1 MRRPT
6 SIIRFALLLALG
18 LNASLALYAQDDL
31 LSLLGEEKP
40 KKQRVKYAFKSSRVI
55 NSHSME
61 FINPGTMDFRIL
73 HRFGSLDQGY
83 KNFFGLD
90 QASMRMSFDFGL
102 LHNLM
107 VGVGRS
113 TYKKE
118 VDAFIKY
125 APICQST
132 GPGSSPVTVA
142 LVSGITMDGL
152 PWADPTRQNYF
163 TSRLAYYN
171 QLIIGR
177 KFSEAL
183 SLQVMPT
190 VVHKNLVQLA
200 TDKNDI
206 VGLGFGGRLKL
217 SKRMALTWDYTY
229 VLDGLPETGY
239 YNPLSFGIDIETGGH
254 VFQLHVSNAVGMNE
268 RAFITETTGQWGQ
281 GQVRF
286 GFNLSRMFQLKKS
299 KLD

>member
-1 MRRPT
+1 MRIPSFFR
-6 SIIRFALLLALG
+6 IALLLVVG
-18 LNASLALYAQDDL
+18 LCASPVLHAQDDL

-107 VGVGRS
+107 AGVGRS

-118 VDAFIKY
+118 VDAFVKY
-125 APICQST
+125 APITQST

-142 LVSGITMDGL
+142 WVSGITIDGL

-286 GFNLSRMFQLKKS
+286 GFNLSRMFQIKKP

>member
-1 MRRPT
+1 
-6 SIIRFALLLALG
+6 
-18 LNASLALYAQDDL
+18 
-31 LSLLGEEKP
+31 
-40 KKQRVKYAFKSSRVI
+40 
-55 NSHSME
+55 
-61 FINPGTMDFRIL
+61 
-73 HRFGSLDQGY
+73 
-83 KNFFGLD
+83 
-90 QASMRMSFDFGL
+90 
-102 LHNLM
+102 
-107 VGVGRS
+107 
-113 TYKKE
+113 
-118 VDAFIKY
+118 
-125 APICQST
+125 
-132 GPGSSPVTVA
+132 
-142 LVSGITMDGL
+142 MDGL
-152 PWADPTRQNYF
+152 PWADPSRQNYF

-190 VVHKNLVQLA
+190 LVHKNLVQLA

-206 VGLGFGGRLKL
+206 IGLGFGGRLKV

-229 VLDGLPETGY
+229 VLDGLPVGY
-239 YNPLSFGIDIETGGH
+239 YNPLSFGLDIETGGH

-286 GFNLSRMFQLKKS
+286 GFNLSRMFQLKKP

>member
-1 MRRPT
+1 MRT
-6 SIIRFALLLALG
+6 FSVIRVSVALFFVLL
-18 LNASLALYAQDDL
+18 SPVVMHAQDDL
-31 LSLLGEEKP
+31 LSLLEEEKP

-55 NSHSME
+55 NTHSME

-107 VGVGRS
+107 AGVGRS

-118 VDAFIKY
+118 VDAFVKY

-142 LVSGITMDGL
+142 LVSGITVDGL

-171 QLIIGR
+171 QIIIGR

-190 VVHKNLVQLA
+190 LVHKNLVQLA

-206 VGLGFGGRLKL
+206 LGLGFGGRLKL

-229 VLDGLPETGY
+229 VLDGLPEGY
-239 YNPLSFGIDIETGGH
+239 YNPLSLGLDIETGGH

-281 GQVRF
+281 GQVRL
-286 GFNLSRMFQLKKS
+286 GFNLSRMFQLKKP